1 MQVRELI
8 TRLGFEADTKAARKY
23 EGAIKNVAKVARR
36 AAVALGAVSGAT
48 TALVVQFSNAS
59 SETLAWS
66 NRLGVA
72 SNRLQSL
79 GFAAQQYQITNEALT
94 DGLKELSLRTDEF
107 TSTAAGPAQEAFER
121 LGLTVEELNA
131 VSGNTGELFDL
142 VRGRVADIQD
152 VAARQRIADELF
164 GGQAGEQFSEFLQIS
179 GDELERLENL
189 AGTVGAVVPREV
201 LQRAREF
208 SRETNTLQAT
218 VGGFGKILAAEL
230 LPAYSEFVERTQE
243 FLQANADLIQQNI
256 RRFVDGL
263 VFSLRI
269 LISIVGDVVSIVNG
283 AAQAIGGWER
293 AISLLV
299 SAFVTLA
306 GLRLVKFIGSIA
318 RVLFSARTGAVLLA
332 GAMAALAKT
341 PLIAAFIALVFI
353 AEDLLFWLNGQD
365 SAIGRLIGSYD
376 DFIKKVSEVADKF
389 GPEIEVMKRQ
399 MRGLGNVIAGALT
412 FDGERLLQGL
422 FDLVDPMFQAG
433 EELGRMLLNGLID
446 GVGGFFADLF
456 LGKKTGSGMR
466 QSDEQRFSG
475 LLDPNA
481 ENEEFD
487 EAVRRAT
494 PGPVPEQ
501 ATERV
506 DLERDRDI
514 RDAARSVLE
523 ATQMINALNAGD
535 QSDIANQQSVTTSSN
550 RSVNVSADV
559 SLQVPQGTSEQQ
571 QAALEQQTRELFDQ
585 EMDRIIY
592 NSLWDFQVQE

>member
-230 LPAYSEFVERTQE
+230 LPAYSEFVKRTQE
-243 FLQANADLIQQNI
+243 FLQANAELIQQNI

-433 EELGRMLLNGLID
+433 EELGRMLLNGLFD
-446 GVGGFFADLF
+446 GLGGFFADLF

-466 QSDEQRFSG
+466 QPEEERFSG
-475 LLDPNA
+475 LLDPSA